1 MKVEDDRYPGYYVTA
16 AVLAEPARNA
26 LKHRHIRVQLLEAI
40 AAAVE
45 QRRDEVIAVAGEETS
60 LTPDELSPEFD
71 RMTGTLR
78 TFAALIRDGSW
89 VRASI
94 DTPSA
99 AGSIGPNHDL
109 RKMLVP
115 LGAVGVFGASNF
127 PLAYGVC
134 GGDTASALA
143 AGCQVIVKEHP
154 AHPKTG
160 RLTYSTAQSALKSI
174 GVQWNVL
181 AYEPNLDPKD
191 FAPAE
196 ALIKNDRVHAI
207 GFTGSTAAGRA
218 IMRLAFDRPNPVPVF
233 AEMGSANPIFI
244 SGHVAR
250 TRPIE
255 IADAIADSVLQRHGQ
270 QCTCP
275 GLVICEG
282 SESSTAPFVK
292 HLATRISTAP
302 ARRMLAPWI
311 HENYLRR
318 CREIESCTEVQVLAR
333 GQTRDSAV
341 VAPAMLFA
349 TSFMRLSND
358 ASLKEEIFGPAA
370 IVCQVDD
377 SLWNDLNLN
386 RSLAASLW
394 FDPDFAEDG
403 RHLDVEG
410 AAWYT
415 KNFMVP
421 NAAAGRLTFNSVPT
435 GVRVCTSM
443 VHGGPF
449 PATNRPDTTAVGP
462 LAIERWCR
470 PVCFQNCPD
479 ALLPPELQDA
489 NPMGI
494 WRTVNGQP
502 TRDPI
507 RRGQ

>member
-16 AVLAEPARNA
+16 AVLAEPARNS
-26 LKHRHIRVQLLEAI
+26 LQHRHIRVKLLEAI

-45 QRRDEVIAVAGEETS
+45 QKRDDVIAVAGEETS
-60 LTPDELSPEFD
+60 LTSDELSPEFD

-78 TFAALIRDGSW
+78 MFAALVRDGSW

-94 DTPSA
+94 DTPAA
-99 AGSIGPNHDL
+99 AGSIGPNHDV
-109 RKMLVP
+109 RKILVP

-127 PLAYGVC
+127 PFAYGVC

-160 RLTYSTAQSALKSI
+160 RLIYATAQAALKSI

-181 AYEPNLDPKD
+181 AYEPNLDPKG

-196 ALIKNDRVHAI
+196 ALIKNDRVRAI
-207 GFTGSTAAGRA
+207 GFTGSTTAGRA
-218 IMRLAFDRPNPVPVF
+218 IMKMAFERPTPIPVF

-244 SGHVAR
+244 SGKAAR
-250 TRPIE
+250 SRPIE
-255 IADAIADSVLQRHGQ
+255 LADAIADSILQRHGQ

-275 GLVICEG
+275 GFVICEG
-282 SESSTAPFVK
+282 GEGSTAPFL
-292 HLATRISTAP
+292 HRLSGRIADAA

-318 CREIESCTEVQVLAR
+318 CREVESCPEVQVLAR
-333 GQTRDSAV
+333 GQNGGTGFAS
-341 VAPAMLFA
+341 AMLFA
-349 TSFMRLSND
+349 APFMQLSQV
-358 ASLKEEIFGPAA
+358 ASLKDEIFGPAA
-370 IVCQVDD
+370 IVCRIDD
-377 SLWNDLNLN
+377 SLWDDLNLN

-394 FDPDFAEDG
+394 FDPGFVEDG

-462 LAIERWCR
+462 LAIERWCK
-470 PVCFQNCPD
+470 PICFQNCPD
-479 ALLPPELQDA
+479 ALLPPELQNA
-489 NPMGI
+489 NPLSI

-502 TRDPI
+502 TREPI
-507 RRGQ
+507 RPG